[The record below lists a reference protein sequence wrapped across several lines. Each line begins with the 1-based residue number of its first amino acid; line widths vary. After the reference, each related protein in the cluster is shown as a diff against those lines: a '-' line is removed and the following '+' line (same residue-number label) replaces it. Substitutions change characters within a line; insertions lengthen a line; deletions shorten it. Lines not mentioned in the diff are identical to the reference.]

1 MRLRRTDPHTLAG
14 AYALDALGDADR
26 EKFERHLGVCES
38 CRAEAASLRDAAG
51 RLAEATAA
59 VPPPR
64 LRGQVLA
71 EAARTRQQ
79 PPPVRVAE
87 RVRRSWHG
95 VGWPAAPR
103 LAVAIAGVGIL
114 VALALGTLLVNDQ
127 HRLHMDATQR
137 GQIAAVLNA
146 PDADIVTV
154 PARPHGS
161 ATVVMSHAAH
171 ALVLTTARLPVLP
184 SNECYQVWVMG
195 AHRMQLRRAAA
206 AAEAG
211 HDRADDRR
219 RDRAG
224 RPDGRH
230 RRACRWLAAPDLPAG
245 ADAGPARPTE
255 PGCPLRRPP
264 GATVGRAFLRGP
276 AGRPVNDSRTWP
288 VH

>member
-14 AYALDALGDADR
+14 AYALDALNDTDR
-26 EKFERHLGVCES
+26 ESFDRHLGVCEA

-64 LRGQVLA
+64 LRGLVLA

-103 LAVAIAGVGIL
+103 MAVAIAGAGIL
-114 VALALGTLLVNDQ
+114 VALALGTLLINDQ
-127 HRLHMDATQR
+127 HRLHMDAAQR

-146 PDADIVTV
+146 PDAHIMTV
-154 PARPHGS
+154 RARTRGS

-184 SNECYQVWVMG
+184 PAECYQVWLMG
-195 AHRMQLRRAAA
+195 SRGIRS
-206 AAEAG
+206 
-211 HDRADDRR
+211 
-219 RDRAG
+219 AG
-224 RPDGRH
+224 R
-230 RRACRWLAAPDLPAG
+230 LPAPKQG
-245 ADAGPARPTE
+245 MTAPMIIAGLAKGDRM
-255 PGCPLRRPP
+255 GV
-264 GATVGRAFLRGP
+264 TVEP
-276 AGRPVNDSRTWP
+276 AGGAPQPSSPPVVMLALPTD
-288 VH
+288 

>member
-26 EKFERHLGVCES
+26 EMFERHLGVCEA
-38 CRAEAASLRDAAG
+38 CRAEATSLRDAAG

-59 VPPPR
+59 VPPTR

-114 VALALGTLLVNDQ
+114 LALALGTLLVHDQ
-127 HRLHMDATQR
+127 HQLHVDAAHS
-137 GQIAAVLNA
+137 GQIAAILNA
-146 PDADIVTV
+146 PDADIMTV

-171 ALVLTTARLPVLP
+171 ALVLTTARLPELP
-184 SNECYQVWVMG
+184 TTECYQVWVMG
-195 AHRMQLRRAAA
+195 THRMRS
-206 AAEAG
+206 
-211 HDRADDRR
+211 
-219 RDRAG
+219 AG
-224 RPDGRH
+224 RLPSPKQGMTAPMVVAGIAPGDRMGVTVEPATGSRH
-230 RRACRWLAAPDLPAG
+230 PTTPPLLMLALPS
-245 ADAGPARPTE
+245 D
-255 PGCPLRRPP
+255 
-264 GATVGRAFLRGP
+264 
-276 AGRPVNDSRTWP
+276 
-288 VH
+288 

>member
-14 AYALDALGDADR
+14 AYALDALCDADR
-26 EKFERHLGVCES
+26 EKFEGHLGVCEA

-71 EAARTRQQ
+71 EAGRTRQQ
-79 PPPVRVAE
+79 PPPVRGPE

-95 VGWPAAPR
+95 VGWSAAPR

-114 VALALGTLLVNDQ
+114 VALALGTLLINDQ
-127 HRLHMDATQR
+127 HQLHMYAAQR

-146 PDADIVTV
+146 PDADIMTV
-154 PARPHGS
+154 HVRPHGS

-184 SNECYQVWVMG
+184 TNECYQVWVMG
-195 AHRMQLRRAAA
+195 AHRMRS
-206 AAEAG
+206 
-211 HDRADDRR
+211 
-219 RDRAG
+219 AG
-224 RPDGRH
+224 RLPPPKQGMT
-230 RRACRWLAAPDLPAG
+230 APMIVAGIGAGDRMGVTVEPAG
-245 ADAGPARPTE
+245 GSRHPTSPAVLMLAVPS
-255 PGCPLRRPP
+255 L
-264 GATVGRAFLRGP
+264 
-276 AGRPVNDSRTWP
+276 
-288 VH
+288 